1 MGETEEKKKKETQ
14 KPDNKR
20 RRLSFAVLLS
30 VIIIVIGTTLW
41 RQSNPAKSYFSAGEL
56 FYRQKWYE
64 MAEESYQKVLDIE
77 PNYPRVHYMMGLVL
91 YEKGLYEESINE
103 YKKEL
108 ELIPSYV
115 NINDNLALLWTRL
128 GEAYYRNGIY
138 KASSGDKAG
147 SIIMSNEALIACNK
161 ALAMNALFLPA
172 YSLSGQLHYTSGMVD
187 ESIKDYEKVLE
198 MSNDE
203 NAILEA
209 NYRLGIIYASNGDE
223 KRAIRHWKKAIEI
236 NPYFTPVLYELG
248 KIYYKEES
256 LDSAINMWRKAIHNE
271 PDFIEA
277 HYDLA
282 RAFVKRG
289 WYRDA
294 QREYLVTIKVAM
306 KIKSSAAHSFREKV
320 IPILS
325 GAYTNL
331 GTLYYYEDGDKGKG
345 MDYWKKAI
353 EIDASNEEARENLR
367 KVSKI

>member
-1 MGETEEKKKKETQ
+1 MGETEEKKEKETQ
-14 KPDNKR
+14 KPDNKK
-20 RRLSFAVLLS
+20 RRLSFAVLLFA
-30 VIIIVIGTTLW
+30 IIIVVGTTLW

-56 FYRQKWYE
+56 FYRQRWYE
-64 MAEESYQKVLDIE
+64 MAEEAYQKVLDIE
-77 PNYPRVHYMMGLVL
+77 PNYPKVHYMRGLVL

-128 GEAYYRNGIY
+128 GEAYYRNGIS

-161 ALAMNALFLPA
+161 ALAMNPSFLPA
-172 YSLSGQLHYTSGMVD
+172 YSLLGQLHYTSGMID
-187 ESIKDYEKVLE
+187 EAIKDYSKVLE
-198 MSNDE
+198 MSSDDGTLVE
-203 NAILEA
+203 GH
-209 NYRLGIIYASNGDE
+209 YRLGIIYSSSGDN
-223 KRAIRHWKKAIEI
+223 KMAIRYWKKAIEI
-236 NPYFTPVLYELG
+236 NPYFAPVFYELG
-248 KIYYKEES
+248 KVYYKEES
-256 LDSAINMWRKAIHNE
+256 LDSAINMWRKAVQHE
-271 PDFIEA
+271 PNFIEA
-277 HYDLA
+277 HYEIA

-294 QREYLVTIKVAM
+294 QREYLATIKIGM
-306 KIKSSAAHSFREKV
+306 RIKSAKV

-325 GAYTNL
+325 GAYANL
-331 GTLYYYEDGDKGKG
+331 GTLYYYEDGDKEKG
-345 MDYWKKAI
+345 IDYWKKAI